1 MPECLQMQTKIDEG
15 ALTWIYGSGTFAIRV
30 AEILDGL
37 GWKIEGFID
46 HIPKSDF
53 SIKGKNYAVEKPSE
67 VKLNSSSQVILG
79 VSNLHGDLI
88 SITKNISSVEPNVNI
103 ITPVELSIFLRSK
116 DILLENYWMGASRE
130 FYERHSQEIANF
142 RSLLEDLESKELF
155 DKILKY
161 RIDGLLNDL
170 WLPDPL
176 GEQYLPKGLET
187 PPVNLRALDLG
198 ACQGE
203 NLEAFLESGRFFEFG
218 IFLEPDLVNFDLLV
232 KKIADLELHNIL
244 VWPLASWSN
253 TEMLS
258 FSSAKDTSANLNSAG
273 LEKVQAI
280 RLDSALPTTSINY
293 IKMDIE
299 GAEMETLRGA
309 RNLISKQCPHLA
321 ISVYHKPED
330 MWSLGLY
337 VDSIATSKYRYYL
350 RNYGH
355 QTFDTI
361 LYCVP
366 KSQSPRF

>member
-1 MPECLQMQTKIDEG
+1 MQTKIDEG

-218 IFLEPDLVNFDLLV
+218 IFLEPDLVNFDLLA

>member
-1 MPECLQMQTKIDEG
+1 MKNKINEG
-15 ALTWIYGSGTFAIRV
+15 AATWIYGSGTFANRV

-37 GWKIEGFID
+37 GWQINGFID
-46 HIPKSDF
+46 HIPKANF
-53 SIKGKNYAVEKPSE
+53 SINGKNYAVEKYSD
-67 VKLNSSSQVILG
+67 VVLNLDSQVVLG
-79 VSNLHGDLI
+79 VSNLYGNLI
-88 SITKNISSVEPNVNI
+88 NITGNIHSVNPNVNV
-103 ITPVELSIFLRSK
+103 ITPVELSNFLRCK

-130 FYERHSQEIANF
+130 FYEQHNKEITVF
-142 RSLLEDLESKELF
+142 RSMLEDSDSKNLL
-155 DKILKY
+155 DQILKY
-161 RIDGLLNDL
+161 RIDGQLDDL
-170 WLPDPL
+170 PLPDPL
-176 GEQYLPKGLET
+176 GQQYLPEGIET
-187 PPVNLRALDLG
+187 PPINMRALDLG

-203 NLEAFLESGRFFEFG
+203 NLEAFLESGRCFDFG

-232 KKIADLELHNIL
+232 KKIADLELQNIS

-258 FSSAKDTSANLNSAG
+258 FASTNDASANLSNVG
-273 LEKVQAI
+273 LEKVQAV
-280 RLDSALPTTSINY
+280 RLDSALSTTSINY
-293 IKMDIE
+293 VKMDIE

-309 RNLISKQCPHLA
+309 SNLISSHCPHLA

-337 VDSIATSKYRYYL
+337 VDSIAKSKYRFYL

-366 KSQSPRF
+366 KT

>member
-1 MPECLQMQTKIDEG
+1 MLTKIDEG

-30 AEILDGL
+30 AEILEGL
-37 GWKIEGFID
+37 GWQIKGFID
-46 HIPKSDF
+46 HVPKSDF

-67 VKLNSSSQVILG
+67 VKLNSGSQVILG
-79 VSNLHGDLI
+79 VSNLHGNLI
-88 SITKNISSVEPNVNI
+88 SIAKSIFTVNPNANV
-103 ITPVELSIFLRSK
+103 ITPVELSIFLHSK

-130 FYERHSQEIANF
+130 FYDLHNQEIANF
-142 RSLLEDLESKELF
+142 RSKLEDLESKKLF

-161 RIDGLLNDL
+161 RIDGQLNDL
-170 WLPDPL
+170 HLPDPL
-176 GEQYLPKGLET
+176 TEQYLPKGIET
-187 PPVNLRALDLG
+187 PPINLRALDLG

-203 NLEAFLESGRFFEFG
+203 NLEAFLESGRIFDFG
-218 IFLEPDLVNFDLLV
+218 IFLEPDLANFDLLV
-232 KKIADLELHNIL
+232 KKIADLKLHNVL

-258 FSSAKDTSANLNSAG
+258 FTSTKDASANLSTAG

-293 IKMDIE
+293 IKMDVE

-366 KSQSPRF
+366 RSQSPRF

>member
-1 MPECLQMQTKIDEG
+1 
-15 ALTWIYGSGTFAIRV
+15 V

-218 IFLEPDLVNFDLLV
+218 IFLEPDLVNFDLLA